1 MQMVWGIYRVALLAS
16 VLMLTVVGPAQ
27 AQQQDFSQVAIG
39 TEPVAEGLYMLTG
52 FGGNIGVSAGPDGV
66 ILIDDQFADL
76 VDKIRGAVAEISPQE
91 IRLVLNTHWH
101 FDHTGGNE
109 LLGRG
114 GALIIA
120 HENVR
125 KRMSS
130 EQFTEF
136 FQQTTPASPSIALP
150 VVTFTRD
157 VTLHLNGQTIEV
169 QYVPPAHTDGDA
181 IVWFKELN
189 AVHLGDTYFNGFY
202 PFIDFSTGGS
212 IRGMIGAAN
221 MALAR
226 IDDDTKVIPGHGPLS
241 NRSELRDFRDMLRTV
256 SDRIEADIRAG
267 KSLEEVV
274 AGKPTAKFDAE
285 WGDGFIQPDDW
296 VRLLYKGM
304 SAP

>member
-1 MQMVWGIYRVALLAS
+1 MVWGIYRVAVLAAS
-16 VLMLTVVGPAQ
+16 LSLCLVLPAQ
-27 AQQQDFSQVAIG
+27 AQQQDFSQVTIG
-39 TEPVAEGLYMLTG
+39 TESVADGLYMLTG
-52 FGGNIGVSAGPDGV
+52 SGGNIGVSTGPDGV

-76 VDKIRGAVAEISPQE
+76 VDKIRGAVGEISPQP

-125 KRMSS
+125 KRMST
-130 EQFTEF
+130 EQFIEF
-136 FQQTTPASPSIALP
+136 FQQTIPPAPSVALP

-157 VTLHLNGQTIEV
+157 VTLHLNGQTIEI
-169 QYVPPAHTDGDA
+169 QHVPPAHTDGDA
-181 IVWFKELN
+181 VVWFKEAN

-202 PFIDFSTGGS
+202 PFIDFATGGS
-212 IRGMIGAAN
+212 MDGMIGAAN
-221 MALAR
+221 AALAR
-226 IDDDTKVIPGHGPLS
+226 VDEDTKIIPGHGPLS

-256 SDRIEADIRAG
+256 SDRIEADLRAG
-267 KSLEEVV
+267 RSMDEVV
-274 AGKPTAKFDAE
+274 AGKPTANFDAE

-304 SAP
+304 SEE